1 MKEEELLK
9 KLREAFNS
17 EAQERLISLSSG
29 LLELEKTSEPDKQ
42 KPILEVVF
50 REAHSLKGAA
60 RAVNLTNIETLCQS
74 VESVFS
80 ALKREEIPL
89 SPELFDTLHYS
100 VGVIENLSAASIEDQ
115 SIQSKEDLATLI
127 KQLEDLKQGAVKNEV
142 EEKKSE
148 ESAEKDAPLKAG
160 TTEIEQ
166 EVHEIDRG
174 KTEEKGRDRR
184 QGTDDRE
191 QKGVHEAKLS
201 KPNEAPVE
209 THTVRSRPVISETV
223 RISTS
228 KLDSL
233 LLKAEELISLKLVS
247 TQHMRNLKDITNSLK
262 HWKKRWTGVET
273 DVRVLRKQVQ
283 SPSALVR
290 SLEFLDW
297 SRDYIQS
304 LEREINTLSKASE
317 QNQRSL
323 AGMVDDLLDD
333 MKKATMLPFS
343 TLFGLFPRMVRDIS
357 RDQGKEVDLVLN
369 GEEIEIDRRVLE
381 EMKDPMIHILRN
393 TIDHGIEILEKR
405 IGKQKPPKGTINLT
419 VSQTE
424 GNKIEIF
431 ISDDGDGIDLTK
443 VKEKAIKQGIISE
456 KDAEDMK
463 DQEAAYLI
471 FRSGVSTSPI
481 ITQISGRGIGLAI
494 VQEKVEELGGL
505 ISVESEPGK
514 GSCFRMQLPVTL
526 ATFRGV
532 LVQVADDLFIVPC
545 SHVECVLSIEED
557 KVKTVENRATIPL
570 NGRVLPLLGLSD
582 VLKLPNQKGQNND
595 KEYVTVIVL
604 GAGEKRIAFSVE
616 KIMDEQEVL
625 VKNLGKQLSRV
636 PYLAG
641 ATILGTGKV
650 VPILNVNDLLKSPTE
665 AIPIHLKT
673 KLTEDKEDSVDVSLK
688 KSILV
693 VEDSITS
700 RMLIKNILEAAGYLV
715 KTAVDGLD
723 AYTILRTEE
732 FDLVVSDV
740 EMPRMNGFELTAKI
754 RSDTKL
760 SEIPLVLVTSLDSSE
775 NRERGVDV
783 GANAYIAKGSFDQS
797 NLLEVI
803 NRLI

>member
-17 EAQERLISLSSG
+17 EARERLISLSSG
-29 LLELEKTSEPDKQ
+29 LFELEKTSEPDKQ

-60 RAVNLTNIETLCQS
+60 RAVNLTDIETLCQS

-89 SPELFDTLHYS
+89 SSELFDTLHFS
-100 VGVIENLSAASIEDQ
+100 VGIIENISASSIEDQ
-115 SIQSKEDLATLI
+115 SIQNKENLSTLI
-127 KQLEDLKQGAVKNEV
+127 KQLEDLKQEAVKNEV
-142 EEKKSE
+142 EKKEDVPLQAGIEKR
-148 ESAEKDAPLKAG
+148 
-160 TTEIEQ
+160 EQ
-166 EVHEIDRG
+166 EVHEIERG
-174 KTEEKGRDRR
+174 NAEEKGRDRR
-184 QGTDDRE
+184 RRSEDRG
-191 QKGVHEAKLS
+191 QKGVHEIKLS
-201 KPNEAPVE
+201 KPTNEAPME
-209 THTVRSRPVISETV
+209 THGVRSRPVISETV

-247 TQHMRNLKDITNSLK
+247 NQHVHNLKDVTNSLG
-262 HWKKRWTGVET
+262 HWKKRWSGVEPE
-273 DVRVLRKQVQ
+273 VRVLRKQVQ
-283 SPSALVR
+283 SPSALVK

-304 LEREINTLSKASE
+304 LEREIRTLSKTSE
-317 QNQRSL
+317 QDHRAL
-323 AGMVDDLLDD
+323 AGMIDDLLDD

-357 RDQGKEVDLVLN
+357 RDQSKEVDLVLN

-381 EMKDPMIHILRN
+381 EMKDPLIHLLRN
-393 TIDHGIEILEKR
+393 IIDHGIETPGKR
-405 IGKQKPPKGTINLT
+405 AEFQKPPKGTINLT

-424 GNKIEIF
+424 GNKIEIL
-431 ISDDGDGIDLTK
+431 ISDDGKGIDLTK
-443 VKEKAIKQGIISE
+443 VKEKAIKQGILSE
-456 KDAEDMK
+456 KEAEDMK
-463 DQEAAYLI
+463 DREAAYLI

-532 LVQVADDLFIVPC
+532 LVQVADALFIMPC
-545 SHVECVLSIEED
+545 SHVECVLKIEED

-570 NGRVLPLLGLSD
+570 NGQVLPLLELSD
-582 VLKLPNQKGQNND
+582 VLKLTNKKRQNAD
-595 KEYVTVIVL
+595 KEYITVVVL
-604 GAGEKRIAFSVE
+604 GAGKKRIAFSVD

-636 PYLAG
+636 SYLAG
-641 ATILGTGKV
+641 ATVLGTGKV

-665 AIPIHLKT
+665 AISIAHRAKV
-673 KLTEDKEDSVDVSLK
+673 TEDKEDSVDASLK

-700 RMLIKNILEAAGYLV
+700 RMLIKNILESDGYLV

-723 AYTILRTEE
+723 AYTTLKTEE
-732 FDLVVSDV
+732 FDLVVSDI
-740 EMPRMNGFELTAKI
+740 EMPRMNGFELTSKI

-760 SEIPLVLVTSLDSSE
+760 SEIPLVLVTSLDSRE
-775 NRERGVDV
+775 DRERGVDV

-797 NLLEVI
+797 NLLEVVQ
-803 NRLI
+803 RLI